1 MMYYVLDFRARH
13 FSKAGKQDGLN
24 DTRGTLFFEIQRI
37 LEKHKTKIILL
48 ENVRNLTS
56 HDKGRTW
63 KIIQENLKTI
73 GYRLTEKP
81 LLLSPHQYGIPH
93 LRERVFIV
101 GVYDPKNVD
110 KPLTFDFG
118 NLLEKN

>member
-1 MMYYVLDFRARH
+1 M
-13 FSKAGKQDGLN
+13 
-24 DTRGTLFFEIQRI
+24 FFEIQRI
-37 LEKHKTKIILL
+37 LEQHKTKVILL

-63 KIIQENLKTI
+63 KVIQENLKAL

-101 GVYDPKNVD
+101 GVYDP
-110 KPLTFDFG
+110 
-118 NLLEKN
+118 EKCRESFNI